1 MPGIKWRSSCFREDS
16 YPFESQ
22 RFELDVMITYK
33 YILMHFQPTEEHT
46 KQRQKKNRVTLIA
59 ISSLKYTTHLYFL
72 QNSFAIIEFFA
83 KVFSPNLSLSNYSLR
98 VEQYYRGKKVKK

>member
-1 MPGIKWRSSCFREDS
+1 
-16 YPFESQ
+16 
-22 RFELDVMITYK
+22 
-33 YILMHFQPTEEHT
+33 MHFQPTEEHT

-59 ISSLKYTTHLYFL
+59 ISSLKHTTHLYFL